1 MRHQSQYQCYIDST
15 NTYFNWV
22 PQNQNQIN
30 HLRFI
35 KKKGGGGFLFYFFLT
50 LEILRRTYK
59 IIPRGILWITL
70 FTIRLRTYP
79 TYSIVTINNK
89 VALFFLSHK
98 YLLRLFKLQG
108 KFNSRVSTGHW
119 FFPLQLKDKIFGVNF
134 FLRLMVKF
142 ITFYP

>member
-35 KKKGGGGFLFYFFLT
+35 KKKGGRGFLFYFCLT

-59 IIPRGILWITL
+59 IVPRGILWITL

-89 VALFFLSHK
+89 IALFFLSHK

-108 KFNSRVSTGHW
+108 KFNSRVS
-119 FFPLQLKDKIFGVNF
+119 QLKIKFLGLTF
-134 FLRLMVKF
+134 FA
-142 ITFYP
+142 TNG

>member
-35 KKKGGGGFLFYFFLT
+35 KKKGGGGGFLFYFFLT

-59 IIPRGILWITL
+59 IVPRGILWITL
-70 FTIRLRTYP
+70 FTIRLRTYR

-89 VALFFLSHK
+89 IALFFLSHK

-108 KFNSRVSTGHW
+108 KCNSRVSTGHW

-134 FLRLMVKF
+134 F
-142 ITFYP
+142 YD

>member
-1 MRHQSQYQCYIDST
+1 MRHQSQYQCCIDST

-30 HLRFI
+30 HLRLI
-35 KKKGGGGFLFYFFLT
+35 KKKGGRGFLFYFFLT

-59 IIPRGILWITL
+59 IVPRGILWITL

-89 VALFFLSHK
+89 IALFFLSHK
-98 YLLRLFKLQG
+98 YLLRLLKLQG
-108 KFNSRVSTGHW
+108 KFNSRVS
-119 FFPLQLKDKIFGVNF
+119 QLKDKIFGVNF
-134 FLRLMVKF
+134 F
-142 ITFYP
+142 YD